1 MKVVGIFALNKPLGI
16 SSQRA
21 VQIVKYWARRKSG
34 NKKIKVGHAGTLDPL
49 ASGVLVVAVG
59 REYTKD
65 ISNIVASEKEY
76 IADITLGQVSTTDDA
91 EGEKTVVNENKKPI
105 RADIEKIVKKFIGD
119 REQLPPVYSAIKIDG
134 QEAYK
139 RVRRGEDV
147 QMKKRQ
153 IHIENIEIIS
163 YEYPQLKIRVVCGK
177 GTYIRSLARDIG
189 DNLHTGAYLSGLVR
203 TRVGDFVLEDA
214 RDVKEFCM
222 KIAVHA
228 SELDA
233 QRIDGTRVYIS
244 EMLKRFGNIA
254 TDDTFLIYHQDT
266 FNKSIAP
273 PQESNY
279 MIKKLSHIPLWTQT
293 RFAFDVMHESPD
305 VVWMPLHNL
314 PVARLRNTKFV
325 VTIHDLAFKIFPET
339 FPPKDVKKLNFLTNY
354 AVKNADHI
362 IAVSKATKRDLLRF
376 YPHLTKE
383 KITVVH
389 HGFDA
394 VRWQKKVNEREV
406 KKVLQKYNITSGQ
419 YLIHVGAVQ
428 PRKNLKTLIDAFVQ
442 VKEKH
447 KNMKLVLVGGNGW
460 LWQKTREYAQKNK
473 YTQDIIFTGNIPF
486 EDVVT
491 LVRSAKVF
499 VFPSLYEGFG
509 IAGLEALASGTPVV
523 AARNSSIPEVLGNA
537 AIYFDAQNSNECA
550 ECVIVVI
557 DDRVKQ
563 ENMITVG
570 LKRVEKFSWDK
581 CARKTLRVLRK

>member
-1 MKVVGIFALNKPLGI
+1 MNVNGIFAIDKPIGI

-21 VQIVKYWARRKSG
+21 VQIVKYWARRKTG

-49 ASGVLVVAVG
+49 ARGVLVVGVG

-65 ISNIVASEKEY
+65 LNTVVASDKEY
-76 IADITLGQVSTTDDA
+76 IADVTLGQISTTDDA
-91 EGEKTVVNENKKPI
+91 EGEKAIVNENKKPI
-105 RADIEKIVKKFIGD
+105 RADIDKAIQKFIGNI
-119 REQLPPVYSAIKIDG
+119 EQVPPVYSAIKIDG

-139 RVRRGEDV
+139 RMRRGEDV

-189 DNLHTGAYLSGLVR
+189 DVLNTGAYLSGLVR
-203 TRVGDFVLEDA
+203 TRVGDFMLEDA
-214 RDVKEFCM
+214 HNIKEFSM

-254 TDDTFLIYHQDT
+254 TDDTFLIYHQDI

-279 MIKKLSHIPLWTQT
+279 VIKKLSRTPLWTQT
-293 RFAFDVMHESPD
+293 RFAFDVIGECPD

-314 PVARLRNTKFV
+314 PVARSKKTKFI
-325 VTIHDLAFKIFPET
+325 VTIHDLAFKVFPET
-339 FPPKDVKKLNFLTNY
+339 FPSKDVKKLNFLTNY

-362 IAVSKATKRDLLRF
+362 IAVSKATQRDLLRF
-376 YPHLTKE
+376 YLQLTKE
-383 KITVVH
+383 KITVIH

-394 VRWQKKVNEREV
+394 MRWQKAISEHEMQ
-406 KKVLQKYNITSGQ
+406 KVLQKYNVIFGQ
-419 YLIHVGAVQ
+419 YLIHVGAIQ
-428 PRKNLKTLIDAFVQ
+428 PRKNLKTLIDAFAQ

-447 KNMKLVLVGGNGW
+447 GDVKLVLVGGNGW
-460 LWQKTREYAQKNK
+460 LWQQTREYAQKNK
-473 YTQDIIFTGNIPF
+473 YTQDIIFTDNIPF
-486 EDVVT
+486 EDVVV

-499 VFPSLYEGFG
+499 IFPSLYEGFG

-537 AIYFDAQNSNECA
+537 AMYFDAQDSNECA
-550 ECVIVVI
+550 ERVMNMI
-557 DDRVKQ
+557 DDKIQR
-563 ENMITVG
+563 ENMTAIG
-570 LKRVEKFSWDK
+570 IKRVEKFSWDR
-581 CARKTLRVLRK
+581 CAKKTLRVLRG